1 MANRYIQYILKTT
14 SDSLAAILI
23 LFPFYFSANSLPPI
37 GPLLIIALVTGVAF
51 SFIFERMPN
60 KTMLVGMIAILS
72 FGLGLLFSF
81 SIYLI
86 IATFL
91 YLLRKA
97 FMYSEDGVTTQ
108 NGTKLFL
115 VTLLSIALFVYAQI
129 IDYQRPEAIFILYLV
144 FLLLFYLQ
152 RLVNGWL
159 ESKLDSKHRITFV
172 YWVVLAFLAIGV
184 VSFFTPVLSPFLRQV
199 MVMIIIAPM
208 WLLTW
213 IFYPVLNWL
222 FNLDLETGSLPE
234 TMKPQVPEQE
244 MQSTELGAGEA
255 SAEGFSEIILIL
267 LLVIAFIVFLMLV
280 SKGKLIQAINQRRD
294 EAVEIA
300 YGSLEGSFSIFKKWN
315 FSNEPG
321 QMIRKQVWNL
331 EKYAVK
337 KGIHREWHESLAEW
351 FERIEINNEETE
363 RYITIYN
370 ECRYGE
376 KKMSEEDVHWFAGY
390 TQTIR
395 DQLKQAVKGRKK
407 DSKV

>member
-144 FLLLFYLQ
+144 FLLLFFLQ

-234 TMKPQVPEQE
+234 TMKPQVSEQE

-337 KGIHREWHESLAEW
+337 KGIHRE
-351 FERIEINNEETE
+351 
-363 RYITIYN
+363 
-370 ECRYGE
+370 
-376 KKMSEEDVHWFAGY
+376 
-390 TQTIR
+390 
-395 DQLKQAVKGRKK
+395 
-407 DSKV
+407 